1 MSVSRLAESESVCVS
16 GRAAGGVL
24 DSVYGCAVCELCL
37 SICICMCVCVC
48 VFYGCLCAWVCS
60 SVCVPLTLFVS
71 VSVCEP
77 PVSVTR

>member
-37 SICICMCVCVC
+37 SICVCMCVCVC
-48 VFYGCLCAWVCS
+48 VLWVFVRGSVRLCVCL
-60 SVCVPLTLFVS
+60 
-71 VSVCEP
+71 
-77 PVSVTR
+77 

>member
-1 MSVSRLAESESVCVS
+1 MSVSRLAESESACVS

-48 VFYGCLCAWVCS
+48 FMGACVRGSVRLCVCL
-60 SVCVPLTLFVS
+60 
-71 VSVCEP
+71 
-77 PVSVTR
+77 